1 VFGYVMENELENK
14 LFVRSHIESERIEP
28 GSYQCMLT
36 LTSKTRFGA
45 MHGCQEQTCEGDLGG
60 SLDLGGLGGPK
71 RTISC
76 YWGGVLHIN
85 VLFFLSLLK

>member
-1 VFGYVMENELENK
+1 VFGYVMENELENN
-14 LFVRSHIESERIEP
+14 LFVSSHIGSKRLEP

-45 MHGCQEQTCEGDLGG
+45 MRDGQEQTREGSLGG

-76 YWGGVLHIN
+76 YWGEVLHIN
-85 VLFFLSLLK
+85 ILFFSSLLK